1 MTEEFD
7 KSTEEINQWDL
18 SKFGIERNQVSDGC
32 ELGIQL
38 VVMN

>member
-18 SKFGIERNQVSDGC
+18 SKFGVERNQVSCVCVLCVSGRID
-32 ELGIQL
+32 
-38 VVMN
+38 